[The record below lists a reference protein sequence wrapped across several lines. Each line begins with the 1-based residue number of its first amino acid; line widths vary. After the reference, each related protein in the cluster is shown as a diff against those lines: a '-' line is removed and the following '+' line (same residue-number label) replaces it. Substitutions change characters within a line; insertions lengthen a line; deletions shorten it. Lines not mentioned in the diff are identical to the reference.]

1 MSLKGK
7 KILLGISGGIA
18 AYKAAFLLREL
29 QKSEAEVRAIMTPS
43 ALRFIGKD
51 TISALTRQPVPVEVF
66 PDDADVSDSWTRHI
80 HWGEWADVLLIAPCT
95 ANTLAKMVHGLADN
109 MLTST
114 VLAARCPIVIC
125 PTMDGG
131 MYESPATV
139 NNRTLAREMGFRLIE
154 PAHGYLAS
162 GLHDTGRLPELPIII
177 NELEK
182 LFTSNSSHSQF
193 LAGKHVVV
201 TAGPTRE
208 HIDPVR
214 FISNPSTGKM
224 GVAMAEAALNAGAKV
239 TLLHGAIN
247 IPLPEKATCIPFT
260 SAEDLFQEIKVLKDA
275 DVFIMTAAVSDFTP
289 KVKHQHKVKKDQ
301 ADAMIE
307 FVRTPD
313 ILEWLGKNKSSS
325 QTVIGFAMETEN
337 LIENARKKLQK
348 KNADWI
354 IANTL
359 NEPESGF
366 GTDSNTVH
374 LIGQHHEQPQKI
386 SGTKLEVANK
396 IINIVFS

>member
-1 MSLKGK
+1 MSIKGK

-29 QKSEAEVRAIMTPS
+29 QKSGAEVRAIMTPS

-51 TISALTRQPVPVEVF
+51 TITALTRQPVPVEVF
-66 PDDADVSDSWTRHI
+66 PDDTDVSDSWTRHI

-139 NNRTLAREMGFRLIE
+139 KNRTLAREMGFHLIE
-154 PAHGYLAS
+154 PTHGYLAS
-162 GLHDTGRLPELPIII
+162 GLHDTGRLPELPVIID
-177 NELEK
+177 ELEK
-182 LFTSNSSHSQF
+182 LITSNSSHSQF

-208 HIDPVR
+208 HLDPVR

-239 TLLHGAIN
+239 TLLHGAIS
-247 IPLPEKATCIPFT
+247 IPLPKKATCIPFT
-260 SAEDLFQEIKVLKDA
+260 SAEELFEEIKKYKEADA
-275 DVFIMTAAVSDFTP
+275 IIMTAAVSDFTP

-301 ADAMIE
+301 ADATIE

-337 LIENARKKLQK
+337 LIENAQKKLQK

-366 GTDSNTVH
+366 GTDTNTIH
-374 LIGQHHEQPQKI
+374 LIGQNQEMPQKI

>member
-29 QKSEAEVRAIMTPS
+29 QKYGAEVRAIMTPS

-51 TISALTRQPVPVEVF
+51 TISALTRQPVPIEVF

-95 ANTLAKMVHGLADN
+95 ANTLAKIAHGLADN
-109 MLTST
+109 MLTNT

-139 NNRTLAREMGFRLIE
+139 KNRSLAIEMGFHIIE
-154 PAHGYLAS
+154 PSHGYLAS
-162 GLHDTGRLPELPIII
+162 GLYDNGRLPEISVIIE
-177 NELEK
+177 ELDK
-182 LFTSNSSHSQF
+182 ILAKDTSTPR
-193 LAGKHVVV
+193 LLTGKHVVV
-201 TAGPTRE
+201 SAGPTRE

-214 FISNPSTGKM
+214 FLSNPSTGKM
-224 GVAMAEAALNAGAKV
+224 GVAMATAALNAGAEV
-239 TLLHGAIN
+239 TLLHGPIN
-247 IPLPEKATCIPFT
+247 LPLPENANCVPFS
-260 SAEDLFQEIKVLKDA
+260 SAKDLFTLIQKYAKA
-275 DVFIMTAAVSDFTP
+275 DIFIMTAAVSDFSP
-289 KVKHQHKVKKDQ
+289 KVKHANKIKKEKSDTT
-301 ADAMIE
+301 IE
-307 FVRTPD
+307 FERTPD
-313 ILEWLGKNKSSS
+313 ILEWLGKNKSCS
-325 QTVIGFAMETEN
+325 QTIIGFAMETDN
-337 LIENARKKLQK
+337 LIENAQNKLNN

-359 NEPESGF
+359 NQPDSGF
-366 GTDSNTVH
+366 ETDYNTVY
-374 LIGQHHEQPQKI
+374 LIGINEKDSYEFSGKKVDVASQLIAKI
-386 SGTKLEVANK
+386 
-396 IINIVFS
+396 FS